1 MQSLFDIEIEV
12 AYRRSEFERT
22 LATAAP
28 VAQAR
33 PKNGW
38 QRWSPPPHRH
48 LARLRSLFAT
58 WFPIASSGNTSAKGI
73 RATSLERG
81 HAIVR

>member
-12 AYRRSEFERT
+12 AYRRLEFERT
-22 LATAAP
+22 LATAAQ
-28 VAQAR
+28 VVQAR

-38 QRWSPPPHRH
+38 QRWSPPPHRP
-48 LARLRSLFAT
+48 LAHLRSLFAT
-58 WFPIASSGNTSAKGI
+58 WLPIASSGNTSTRGI

-81 HAIVR
+81 NAIVR